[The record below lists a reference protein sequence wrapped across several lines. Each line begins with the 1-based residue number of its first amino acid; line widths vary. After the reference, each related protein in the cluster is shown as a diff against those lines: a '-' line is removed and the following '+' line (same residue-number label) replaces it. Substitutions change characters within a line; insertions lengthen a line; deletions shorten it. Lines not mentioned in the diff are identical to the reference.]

1 MELCGSAPVIA
12 EECEW
17 QFRPWIRSA
26 KTEARCA
33 PVGRASLLRIDR
45 ELTYATRQ
53 PTSLI
58 EVLPR
63 ILPARSFA
71 GVQPDADQMFL

>member
-1 MELCGSAPVIA
+1 VAISTLDQVGKDRGKV
-12 EECEW
+12 
-17 QFRPWIRSA
+17 RP
-26 KTEARCA
+26 C
-33 PVGRASLLRIDR
+33 RASLLRIDR

-71 GVQPDADQMFL
+71 GVQPDADQMFCSCTYQLCNFKY